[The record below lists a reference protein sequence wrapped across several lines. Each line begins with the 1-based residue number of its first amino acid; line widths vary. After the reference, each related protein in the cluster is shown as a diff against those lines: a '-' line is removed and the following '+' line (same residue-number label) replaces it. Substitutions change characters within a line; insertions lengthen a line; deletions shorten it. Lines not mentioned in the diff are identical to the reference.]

1 MPTTIKCPSC
11 ANEFPLEEA
20 VSEEYKKELREQMM
34 LYKKQKEEELSRK
47 EQEWQQQLQKR
58 EAELSK
64 QMQLDKQKMQ
74 EQLQESLRREISGD
88 FQNQL
93 QLLQENNKDIEE
105 KLKHAR
111 QKELDFMKK

>member
-47 EQEWQQQLQKR
+47 EHEWQQQLQVR
-58 EAELSK
+58 EAELLK
-64 QMQLDKQKMQ
+64 QMHVERQKMQ
-74 EQLQESLRREISGD
+74 EQLQESLRKTISAD
-88 FQNQL
+88 FQNQV
-93 QLLQENNKDIEE
+93 QLLEENNKDMGE
-105 KLKHAR
+105 KLKQAR
-111 QKELDFMKK
+111 QK